1 MEASA
6 ISRSALDVEWQR
18 LQVIA
23 NNLAN
28 ANTTRTADG
37 GIFRPMRLVSGP
49 RTSFSA
55 LLQSTVHSPVSQG
68 AAGVEVY
75 GIEPVAGNVRRVY
88 DPKHPHADANG
99 FVTYP
104 EIDRAS
110 EMTSMIQTS
119 RAYEANL
126 VALNLAHQMYAKA
139 LELGRQS

>member
-1 MEASA
+1 VQASA

-18 LQVIA
+18 LQIIA
-23 NNLAN
+23 TNLAN

-37 GIFRPMRLVSGP
+37 GVFRPLRLISGP
-49 RTSFSA
+49 RASFSS
-55 LLQSTVHSPVSQG
+55 LLQSTAHSPASELN
-68 AAGVEVY
+68 GVEVY
-75 GIEPVAGNVRRVY
+75 GVEAVAGNVRRVY

-110 EMTSMIQTS
+110 EMTLMIQTS
-119 RAYEANL
+119 RSYEANL
-126 VALNLAHQMYAKA
+126 VALNLAHQMYVKA

>member
-18 LQVIA
+18 LQIIA

-28 ANTTRTADG
+28 ANTTRTAEG
-37 GIFRPMRLVSGP
+37 GVFRPMRLVSGP
-49 RTSFSA
+49 RTNFSS
-55 LLQSTVHSPVSQG
+55 LLAGTAHSPQG
-68 AAGVEVY
+68 LGVQVYGVE
-75 GIEPVAGNVRRVY
+75 PTSGNVRRVY

-110 EMTSMIQTS
+110 EMTLMIQTS
-119 RAYEANL
+119 RSYEANL
-126 VALNLAHQMYAKA
+126 AALNLAHQMYAKA
-139 LELGRQS
+139 LEIGRQS

>member
-23 NNLAN
+23 NNIAN
-28 ANTTRTADG
+28 ANTTRTGTG
-37 GIFRPMRLVSGP
+37 GVFRPMRLVSGP
-49 RTSFSA
+49 RTSFST
-55 LLQSTVHSPVSQG
+55 LLQS
-68 AAGVEVY
+68 AAHAPSAGPANGVEVY
-75 GIEPVAGNVRRVY
+75 GLEPVAGNVRRVY
-88 DPKHPHADANG
+88 DPKHPHSDPNG

-110 EMTSMIQTS
+110 EMTLMIQTS

-126 VALNLAHQMYAKA
+126 VALNLAHQMYTKA
-139 LELGRQS
+139 LELGRQ

>member
-28 ANTTRTADG
+28 ANTTRTGDG
-37 GIFRPMRLVSGP
+37 GVFRAMRLVSGP
-49 RTSFSA
+49 RISFSS
-55 LLQSTVHSPVSQG
+55 LLNSTSHSP
-68 AAGVEVY
+68 AALGVEVY
-75 GIEPVAGNVRRVY
+75 GVEAEAGNVRRVY
-88 DPKHPHADANG
+88 DPKDPHADADG

-104 EIDRAS
+104 EIDRAG
-110 EMTSMIQTS
+110 EMTLMIQTS

-126 VALNLAHQMYAKA
+126 ASLNLAHQMYAKA
-139 LELGRQS
+139 LEIGKQG

>member
-1 MEASA
+1 MEAGA

-28 ANTTRTADG
+28 ANTTRTATGDV
-37 GIFRPMRLVSGP
+37 FRPLRLVSGP
-49 RTSFSA
+49 RASFPA
-55 LLQSTVHSPVSQG
+55 LLQSAAPAPMTGPVS
-68 AAGVEVY
+68 GVQVY
-75 GIEPVAGNVRRVY
+75 GIEPVAGNVRRVH

-110 EMTSMIQTS
+110 EMTLMIQTS
-119 RAYEANL
+119 RAYETNL
-126 VALNLAHQMYAKA
+126 VALGLAHQMYAKA
-139 LELGRQS
+139 LEIGR